1 MGFGPAIVQKS
12 IAAPPSITASR
23 SVSPFKIS
31 WTSGIPGFIPVG
43 VIIDRLHEDALRWYP
58 YPNMGMPS
66 LLRKVFLVDLLQG
79 LKVTFRYQ
87 DPKEIYTEQYP
98 LERPQVAERYRGAP
112 RLNVNPDTDETMC
125 IACDLCALAC
135 PEHLIVVSSE
145 RNEKT
150 RRKEL
155 TNFTYDLSR
164 CMFCGLCEDACPTD
178 ALELTQDFELASYTR
193 QGWIWDRTTLEK
205 GPQPTQYKK

>member
-1 MGFGPAIVQKS
+1 MTIKQV
-12 IAAPPSITASR
+12 
-23 SVSPFKIS
+23 
-31 WTSGIPGFIPVG
+31 
-43 VIIDRLHEDALRWYP
+43 
-58 YPNMGMPS
+58 
-66 LLRKVFLVDLLQG
+66 LRKVLLLDLLSG
-79 LKVTFRYQ
+79 LSLTFRYQ

-98 LERPQVAERYRGAP
+98 LERPEIAERYRGAP

-135 PEHLIVVSSE
+135 PENLIVVSSE

-164 CMFCGLCEDACPTD
+164 CMFCGLCEEGCPT
-178 ALELTQDFELASYTR
+178 EPKSIWLTTKTYELASY
-193 QGWIWDRTTLEK
+193 DRWENLYVDKEELQEWRVRPAYTDEEIA
-205 GPQPTQYKK
+205 

>member
-1 MGFGPAIVQKS
+1 LFQGIAGPTTLIQEFQP
-12 IAAPPSITASR
+12 I
-23 SVSPFKIS
+23 
-31 WTSGIPGFIPVG
+31 GE
-43 VIIDRLHEDALRWYP
+43 HLRAWYSTRV
-58 YPNMGMPS
+58 MGMPS